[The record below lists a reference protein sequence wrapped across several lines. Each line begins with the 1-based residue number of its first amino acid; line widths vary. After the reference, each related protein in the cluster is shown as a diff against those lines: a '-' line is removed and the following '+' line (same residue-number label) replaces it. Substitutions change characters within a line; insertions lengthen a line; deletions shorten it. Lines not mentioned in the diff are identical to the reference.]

1 MPLIDIA
8 INLNHID
15 KDGWTCLHLALK
27 QHNTTIAHY
36 LIQRGANK
44 EIVSKNDEAITPID
58 LASLA
63 LSTIKDP
70 GMVDRLH
77 YIGANVNIV
86 NSEGWTPLHLALIS
100 GNTELAVELLNM
112 GAKPM
117 QSQNSSKQT
126 PADIINEQT
135 LLHKFILSPAS
146 SITVLSG
153 LVRIGANIN
162 LIDENGWPP
171 LHLALKENKVEL
183 AKVLIQNGADKE
195 IVSKNDPAITPLTQ
209 LNAMLCKAIGE
220 NNSIVQI
227 TKLIELGAGVNDV
240 DQDGSPHLHIALRLE
255 NIEIVDL
262 LLRNG
267 ANKDAISQNN
277 EKKTT
282 AKIINDK
289 DYLNKLIL
297 ENIGTSINKLK
308 ILIKAGLDV
317 NHIDSC
323 GWSPLCLALK
333 KENLA
338 VAKLLLKA
346 GANRDQTSINLMN
359 ELLCKVIL
367 ESPSRSEI
375 IELIDMGA
383 DVNYFNQDGLTPLH
397 LALQK
402 GSIARVKL
410 LLKHGANMNITS
422 KNNEVKTPTDI
433 ASELQLNLFS
443 LVDNVDNNESNK
455 SKERLILF
463 KGPDTQNFKT
473 FTDNPKHNLL
483 HPFSLEQYFNLQ
495 EFNDFNAML
504 EAIQLLASTDSKI
517 NLIIDSHGM
526 QTRHR
531 QVNGLWA

>member
-1 MPLIDIA
+1 VSFFLV
-8 INLNHID
+8 HFSC
-15 KDGWTCLHLALK
+15 KCLVHFKLAL
-27 QHNTTIAHY
+27 T
-36 LIQRGANK
+36 
-44 EIVSKNDEAITPID
+44 
-58 LASLA
+58 
-63 LSTIKDP
+63 
-70 GMVDRLH
+70 
-77 YIGANVNIV
+77 
-86 NSEGWTPLHLALIS
+86 
-100 GNTELAVELLNM
+100 
-112 GAKPM
+112 
-117 QSQNSSKQT
+117 
-126 PADIINEQT
+126 
-135 LLHKFILSPAS
+135 
-146 SITVLSG
+146 
-153 LVRIGANIN
+153 
-162 LIDENGWPP
+162 
-171 LHLALKENKVEL
+171 
-183 AKVLIQNGADKE
+183 
-195 IVSKNDPAITPLTQ
+195 
-209 LNAMLCKAIGE
+209 
-220 NNSIVQI
+220 
-227 TKLIELGAGVNDV
+227 
-240 DQDGSPHLHIALRLE
+240 
-255 NIEIVDL
+255 
-262 LLRNG
+262 
-267 ANKDAISQNN
+267 
-277 EKKTT
+277 
-282 AKIINDK
+282 
-289 DYLNKLIL
+289 
-297 ENIGTSINKLK
+297 TSINKLK

-333 KENLA
+333 KENLG

-526 QTRHR
+526 QTTPYTITITPHYN
-531 QVNGLWA
+531 QNACDILDFIIKAAAGKPIKLLTTCCFG